1 MRILRLE
8 PDDVIIPPFAVIAVT
23 VATQGE
29 TLLLTLFSF
38 CGESGTVSDWTDPL
52 VLEGDEDMDC
62 LFFFFSSSLS
72 LSISAVFC
80 DKNVIL
86 GAQER
91 LSSLAVMHIHRLTDI
106 DKVEVTKFEK
116 YRIHVFQNVHNTVS
130 NNRILSPSGP

>member
-1 MRILRLE
+1 MMLLFLH
-8 PDDVIIPPFAVIAVT
+8 DPFAVIAVT

-38 CGESGTVSDWTDPL
+38 CGESGTVSDWRDPL

-62 LFFFFSSSLS
+62 LFFFLSSSLS

-80 DKNVIL
+80 GKNVIL

-91 LSSLAVMHIHRLTDI
+91 LSSLALMHIHRLTDNY
-106 DKVEVTKFEK
+106 K
-116 YRIHVFQNVHNTVS
+116 S
-130 NNRILSPSGP
+130 

>member
-1 MRILRLE
+1 MLLFLH
-8 PDDVIIPPFAVIAVT
+8 DPFAVIAVT

-38 CGESGTVSDWTDPL
+38 CGETRTVSDWTDPL

-62 LFFFFSSSLS
+62 FFFSSSLS

-80 DKNVIL
+80 GKNVIL

-91 LSSLAVMHIHRLTDI
+91 LSSLALMHIHRLTDN
-106 DKVEVTKFEK
+106 DK
-116 YRIHVFQNVHNTVS
+116 S
-130 NNRILSPSGP
+130 